1 MNDLH
6 ERLLPF
12 LDEDASERVR
22 RYVHGT
28 GDEQFT
34 GGWFDTYPLPPVAG
48 SAVGGTPD
56 RIDDSDLIAT
66 TLLSIEVR
74 LGSRSGFATASILR
88 LTEHADKVLALLQQL
103 PNDVDLHTLS
113 VERYDSLIGDESS
126 PAAKLWDLLREQVGF
141 PRVATFK
148 LLARKRPRLLPI
160 RDGDLTVALGD
171 QADWWRAWWQG
182 LSSNPDTVARLDAI
196 RQEAETPSLSLL
208 RTADIAVWMQ
218 QRSLRTA
225 SN

>member
-1 MNDLH
+1 LDLH

-12 LDEDASERVR
+12 LDEDAPERVR

-28 GDEQFT
+28 ADEQFT
-34 GGWFDTYPLPPVAG
+34 GGWFDTYPLPPLAD
-48 SAVGGTPD
+48 SPVGGPPD

-88 LTEHADKVLALLQQL
+88 LTERAAEVEALLQLL
-103 PNDVDLHTLS
+103 PNDVDLHSLPS
-113 VERYDSLIGDESS
+113 ERYDALIGDGTA
-126 PAAKLWDLLREQVGF
+126 PAAKLWTLLREQVGF

-160 RDGDLTVALGD
+160 RDGDLTAALGD
-171 QADWWRAWWQG
+171 QSDWWRSWWEG
-182 LSSNPDTVARLDAI
+182 LRSNPDTVARLDAI
-196 RQEAETPSLSLL
+196 RQEAETPTLSLL
-208 RTADIAVWMQ
+208 RTADVAVWMQ
-218 QRSLRTA
+218 QRRA
-225 SN
+225 FD